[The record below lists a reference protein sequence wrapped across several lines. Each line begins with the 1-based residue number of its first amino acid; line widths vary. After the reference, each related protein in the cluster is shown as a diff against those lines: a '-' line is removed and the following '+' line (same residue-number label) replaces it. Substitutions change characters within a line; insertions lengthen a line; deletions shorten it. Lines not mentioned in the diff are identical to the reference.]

1 MLRGAGSQEYDD
13 ASQASQIRFTEE
25 VRGKART
32 ANQMQTR
39 PAECGD
45 DRFTRNW
52 YNRVVSVQPGR
63 CHVIACTTVIEEM
76 LPLMP
81 KGVSYQKLELGLHA
95 YPDRL
100 RAELQRAID
109 AADADASAAAETI
122 LLGYGLCSR
131 AVAGLKSARHTLV
144 VPRIDDCIGIFL
156 GSAAEYDRQHQNEP
170 GSLYLTKGWIEAG
183 APFNG
188 HEELVHRWGREKADM
203 IQARML
209 KNYTRLVFIR
219 TGNGDVEEYRKR
231 SQTAAARLNLRFEEI
246 QGSGEF
252 INRMVSGPWDID
264 FVVTPP
270 GREISFLDFR
280 KS

>member
-1 MLRGAGSQEYDD
+1 MS
-13 ASQASQIRFTEE
+13 I
-25 VRGKART
+25 
-32 ANQMQTR
+32 
-39 PAECGD
+39 
-45 DRFTRNW
+45 
-52 YNRVVSVQPGR
+52 QPGQ
-63 CHVIACTTVIEEM
+63 CHVIACATVIEEM

-81 KGVSYQKLELGLHA
+81 KGVSYQTFELGLHA

-100 RAELQRAID
+100 RVELQKAID
-109 AADADASAAAETI
+109 AAAAAADPDTETI

-156 GSAAEYDRQHQNEP
+156 GSAAEYDRQHRNEP

-183 APFNG
+183 APFDG
-188 HEELVHRWGREKADM
+188 HDELIRRWGREKADM

-219 TGNGDVEEYRKR
+219 TGDGDLEQYQKR

-246 QGSGEF
+246 QGSGELVR
-252 INRMVSGPWDID
+252 RMVFGPWDMD